1 MVFALIATAVSP
13 KWQHIKNPAISCKGI
28 PEKNETKAERKKKR
42 EHSNKMLSVG
52 ASWRCRAM
60 MLAQL
65 KRVISSNC
73 YKALLI
79 GCLIKLGQKQSS
91 TRVGVKVGIC
101 RRFTLMGKG
110 LLAVKW
116 RKSYLPVHSPSLSFS
131 LSPGLGLTCF
141 FPTFTFTA
149 ILVPQTF
156 PQSIFHTLPT
166 LRMRNAH
173 FSAEGSQA
181 WGQGGSPLLLF
192 FVWKLFVLSI
202 LLTRFQP
209 AV

>member
-1 MVFALIATAVSP
+1 MPNPDLSPSLSLWPNAETNPLVNLLIACGFRFNCDRSFAA

-28 PEKNETKAERKKKR
+28 PEKTRARKKRR
-42 EHSNKMLSVG
+42 EHSNKMLNVG
-52 ASWRCRAM
+52 ASRRRRAL

-91 TRVGVKVGIC
+91 SRGGVKVGT
-101 RRFTLMGKG
+101 RRRLTLMGKG
-110 LLAVKW
+110 LPYTLT
-116 RKSYLPVHSPSLSFS
+116 PS

-141 FPTFTFTA
+141 FSTFTFTA
-149 ILVPQTF
+149 ISVTQTF
-156 PQSIFHTLPT
+156 AQSIFHTLPT

-173 FSAEGSQA
+173 FSANGSRA

-192 FVWKLFVLSI
+192 FV
-202 LLTRFQP
+202 
-209 AV
+209 

>member
-1 MVFALIATAVSP
+1 
-13 KWQHIKNPAISCKGI
+13 
-28 PEKNETKAERKKKR
+28 
-42 EHSNKMLSVG
+42 MLSVG

-116 RKSYLPVHSPSLSFS
+116 RKSYLPLHSPSLPFS

-141 FPTFTFTA
+141 F
-149 ILVPQTF
+149 
-156 PQSIFHTLPT
+156 
-166 LRMRNAH
+166 
-173 FSAEGSQA
+173 
-181 WGQGGSPLLLF
+181 LLLLSQLF
-192 FVWKLFVLSI
+192 WFLKLFLKVFF
-202 LLTRFQP
+202 TRCLHCVCVMRISQP
-209 AV
+209 KGHRHGAREGHHFCCFSFESFLF